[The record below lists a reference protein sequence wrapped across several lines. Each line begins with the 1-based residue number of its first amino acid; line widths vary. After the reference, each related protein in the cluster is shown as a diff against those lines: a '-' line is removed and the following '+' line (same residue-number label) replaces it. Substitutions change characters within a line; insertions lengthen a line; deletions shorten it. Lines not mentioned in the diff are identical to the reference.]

1 MVAAGVGLGWVNAA
15 ADYSCYLPR
24 KASMTGVIG
33 RTALGSALPCVV
45 LVLFG
50 ILLVGSDAELG
61 QAINTDP
68 IGALA
73 TILPTWFLVPF
84 AIVAILGLA
93 GGIIIMDLYSLGL
106 SLLATGLPARRHVA
120 TSIDATIMTVGA
132 IAVIFG
138 ADDFLGPFQGFLTT
152 LGVVIAAWAGV
163 MVAEVILRRRDYD
176 EEALFTSDDASVL
189 SHGFWEFR
197 LL

>member
-1 MVAAGVGLGWVNAA
+1 MVAAGFGLGWVNAA
-15 ADYSCYLPR
+15 AAHSCYLPR

-73 TILPTWFLVPF
+73 TILPTWFLIPF

-93 GGIIIMDLYSLGL
+93 GGIMDLYSLGL

-163 MVAEVILRRRDYD
+163 MVAEVILRRHDYD

-197 LL
+197 VS